1 MTVLRGPEAN
11 PADQSGDPL
20 RQRGQSCANNTAG
33 VALALSGG
41 FSRGFAHLGVLEIL
55 EQERIPVAAIAGTS
69 IGGLLGAAYA
79 DGIPIHE
86 LCRLGRRVRIR
97 DLIRFRES
105 RPEIGSNGR
114 IGQFIREWFHS
125 TRLEELSIPTA
136 IVTTDLDTCAPHVFT
151 SGLLDVAIRA
161 TCAFP
166 GLFKPVEHEGRRL
179 ADGCIVTPVPT
190 VVAARMNASCVLGV
204 AVGLSGSS
212 ASSSSNV
219 VQVFSRY
226 PQTSQNKKMTLSWTR
241 HADVILEPEVQQID
255 WNDFSRVE
263 EAHAAGAE
271 AMRLALPYVREFL
284 ARRSQQRGAGETLGE
299 VENRLVS

>member
-1 MTVLRGPEAN
+1 MTVLRGPGAN
-11 PADQSGDPL
+11 SADQSGDPL
-20 RQRGQSCANNTAG
+20 YRRGQSCANNTAG

-55 EQERIPVAAIAGTS
+55 EQERIPIAAIAGTS
-69 IGGLLGAAYA
+69 IGSLLGAAYA

-97 DLIRFRES
+97 DFIRFRKS
-105 RPEIGSNGR
+105 RPEIANNDR

-125 TRLEELSIPTA
+125 TRVEELSIPTA
-136 IVTTDLDTCAPHVFT
+136 IVTTDLDTCAPHIFT
-151 SGLLDVAIRA
+151 RGPLDVAIRA

-166 GLFKPVEHEGRRL
+166 GLFQPVEHEGRRL

-190 VVAARMNASCVLGV
+190 LVAARMNASCVLGV

-226 PQTSQNKKMTLSWTR
+226 PQTSHNKKMTPSWTR
-241 HADVILEPEVQQID
+241 QADVILEPEVQQID
-255 WNDFSRVE
+255 WDDFSRVE

-271 AMRLALPYVREFL
+271 AMRLALPYVRELL
-284 ARRSQQRGAGETLGE
+284 ARRSPQRGAGETLGK